1 MVALAANRDA
11 VKPFFMEITKDD
23 KTALVF
29 GATGLVGGHLV
40 NFLLLHPAYEKV
52 VVFVRRPMDV
62 EHAKLVQHVIDFD
75 QPESYRAL
83 VKGDDLFSCL
93 GTTMAK
99 AGSKAAF
106 FKVDYTYA
114 LQAAK
119 MAAKNQVNQLL
130 LVSSV
135 GADAG
140 SLFYYSKVKGQ
151 LEDSVQKLPFWSTHI
166 FRPSVLLGERNENR
180 FGEKIAGKIGRVFD
194 RITGGLL
201 TKYRPIEAD
210 VVAKAMVSAA
220 QGVEPGVHFYP
231 SHWLQKLAAKID
243 AVRPV

>member
-1 MVALAANRDA
+1 
-11 VKPFFMEITKDD
+11 MEITKDD

-40 NFLLLHPAYEKV
+40 NFLLLHPVYEKV

-75 QPESYRAL
+75 RPESYREL
-83 VKGDDLFSCL
+83 VKGDDIFCCL

-114 LQAAK
+114 WQAAK
-119 MAAKNQVNQLL
+119 MASENQVNQLL
-130 LVSSV
+130 VVSSV
-135 GADAG
+135 GANAN

-151 LEDSVQKLPFWSTHI
+151 LEDALQRLPFWSTHI
-166 FRPSVLLGERNENR
+166 FRPSLLLGERNENR
-180 FGEKIAGKIGRVFD
+180 WGEQVAGRIGKVLD
-194 RITGGLL
+194 RFTGGLL

-220 QGVEPGVHFYP
+220 QGMKPGIHYYP
-231 SHWLQKLAAKID
+231 SHWLQALSSEID
-243 AVRPV
+243 AVRAV